1 MDRFQQEDPEGA
13 EADRLIARGEP
24 HAETQP
30 ERMGFEEIDVCRR
43 DYLEARDRYEKL
55 LESAPDALLYVDRE
69 GRIVLHNAQVE
80 RVFGYG
86 RDELAGRQI
95 EVLIPERFRGGHLAH
110 LREYFGNPHA
120 RSMGSG
126 LAIYGLKKDGTE
138 FPADISLSPVES
150 GGNIL
155 AIAAVRDIT
164 EIRKTE
170 KQIERNYLI
179 QSVISSILKIA
190 LEPVPIEEQMD
201 RVLDLILTIP
211 DLALES
217 KGYIYLVE
225 DEPQVLVLKAPKNR
239 PEGNQPCERVAFGK
253 CLCGLA
259 ASTCMPVFADCVDE
273 RHEIVYRDDFPH
285 GHYCVPIV
293 SGGRALGVVTLFLRE
308 GHRRLGDEEIF
319 LTAAADTLAGVIER
333 SLADR
338 ERQHLREQLS
348 EAEKYSALGRVTASI
363 ADGMRNPLTSVG
375 GFARRLQRKLPE
387 GVPEREYAESIV
399 AEVDRLEKILKNV
412 ITLSRGGNLLRT
424 RVGLA
429 DVAEAVVKAHE
440 ERCRDQSIGVVR
452 SYEEVP
458 VVAAD
463 RRLAEEAIGHLLA
476 NAVEAMPHG
485 GRLTVG
491 VSAETVRGLRYVA
504 LKIADTGEGI
514 PEERQKL
521 VLEPFYTTKIAPKG
535 TGLGLPIVK
544 KIMEDHGGF
553 LRIESARGEGTSA
566 ALYFPVTAGED
577 AAQA

>member
-521 VLEPFYTTKIAPKG
+521 VMEPFYTTKIAPKG